1 MNISMNQHVE
11 NVNQGL
17 DDRRQGERRKSA
29 DKWIYLLRSLAVCSW
44 LLFFVAL
51 LIAYNTVPETN
62 AGLHY
67 YLEHQANH
75 TWLLALNN
83 YLYEIL
89 WSSAFT
95 SYLCIVL
102 SKHRS
107 RRKKD
112 TKHFNLIMLLAVAFT
127 WATYM
132 LTSL

>member
-11 NVNQGL
+11 NVNQGI

-29 DKWIYLLRSLAVCSW
+29 DKWIYLLRTLAVCSW

-75 TWLLALNN
+75 AWLLALNN

-89 WSSAFT
+89 EIEELSSFLV
-95 SYLCIVL
+95 LCANDHCNI
-102 SKHRS
+102 
-107 RRKKD
+107 
-112 TKHFNLIMLLAVAFT
+112 
-127 WATYM
+127 
-132 LTSL
+132 